1 MFHRLCTFFPVFL
14 TFFAAL
20 IVLSGCT
27 GTGNKPVWDS
37 SRVQVSAAQP
47 AVPSSPYMPEA
58 VPPSVQ
64 TSVKVAILLP
74 LTGDKSAIGQSMLQA
89 AQLAV
94 FDSGYDNFELIPFDT
109 QGNAQGAGT
118 AASAAVAQGA
128 QIILGPL
135 LAEEVR
141 AAKPV
146 TAARS
151 IPMLAFSTDWTLAGG
166 NTFIMGFLPFGQVER
181 VAAYAASRGLRR
193 TAIIATQDTYGRAA
207 ASSFEQSAQRHG
219 ITTMQTKS
227 AATGF
232 DSLFIPATGADLNQ
246 ALSVMP
252 QAGLRKLGTGLW
264 DEPRLA
270 ANPAMEGAW
279 VAAPSP
285 AARAGFEQRYRA
297 TYNASPI
304 RIATLAYDAT
314 ALCTALAKHGAAR
327 GTGPAFDMQSL
338 TNQAGFAGIDGIVR
352 LNSNGL
358 AERGL
363 AVLEMR
369 GGRIVEIDP
378 APKRF

>member
-1 MFHRLCTFFPVFL
+1 
-14 TFFAAL
+14 
-20 IVLSGCT
+20 
-27 GTGNKPVWDS
+27 
-37 SRVQVSAAQP
+37 VQ
-47 AVPSSPYMPEA
+47 SSPYTPGA
-58 VPPSVQ
+58 VPPSAQ

-109 QGNAQGAGT
+109 HGNAQGASI
-118 AASAAVAQGA
+118 AATSAAAQGA

-141 AAKPV
+141 AAKPI

-193 TAIIATQDTYGRAA
+193 TAILSAQDTYARAA
-207 ASSFEQSAQRHG
+207 AASFEQSAQRHG
-219 ITTMQTKS
+219 IVATQTKS
-227 AATGF
+227 PGAGF
-232 DSLFIPATGADLNQ
+232 DSVFIPATGTDLGQ
-246 ALSVMP
+246 ALSALP

-264 DEPRLA
+264 DEQRLA
-270 ANPAMEGAW
+270 ANPGMEGAW
-279 VAAPSP
+279 FAAPSP

-297 TYNASPI
+297 TYSAPPI

-338 TNQAGFAGIDGIVR
+338 TNPAGFAGIDGIVR
-352 LNSNGL
+352 LHNNGL

-378 APKRF
+378 APNRF